1 MTFHHGLHG
10 LTQIISLKILFH
22 PDENLHHHMPAYRE
36 LHYCHCIDRRKRYI
50 HWLMVGVVAHQF
62 DASFLFGPVGIL
74 HRQILVSVDHER
86 NQVYFPVNNAL
97 EAVYLLISDDV
108 PPISVWGVHTVPVD
122 VDRPCRRRICSE
134 SVFSPRHTGACW

>member
-1 MTFHHGLHG
+1 
-10 LTQIISLKILFH
+10 
-22 PDENLHHHMPAYRE
+22 MPAYRE

-97 EAVYLLISDDV
+97 EAVISLYPMMSPDF
-108 PPISVWGVHTVPVD
+108 SMVHTVPVD
-122 VDRPCRRRICSE
+122 VDRPVAGGYVRNPYFPQGILVLVGEQRLQVCRRRD
-134 SVFSPRHTGACW
+134 VV

>member
-1 MTFHHGLHG
+1 
-10 LTQIISLKILFH
+10 
-22 PDENLHHHMPAYRE
+22 MPAYRE

-86 NQVYFPVNNAL
+86 NQVYFPVNNVL
-97 EAVYLLISDDV
+97 EAVYA
-108 PPISVWGVHTVPVD
+108 
-122 VDRPCRRRICSE
+122 
-134 SVFSPRHTGACW
+134 SVFYADSKAYMIIIFLKGIFWWLI